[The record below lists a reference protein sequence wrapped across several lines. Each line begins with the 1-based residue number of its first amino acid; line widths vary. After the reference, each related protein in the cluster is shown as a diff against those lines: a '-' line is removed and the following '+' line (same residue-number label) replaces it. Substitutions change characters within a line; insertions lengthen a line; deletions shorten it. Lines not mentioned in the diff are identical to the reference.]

1 MIRFLLLTSKILIAL
16 SVKPAVMKSL
26 KQSIALV
33 YLCASLLHAE
43 TIVGRVVAVSDGD
56 TIKVLDDNRKLFVIR
71 LKGIDAPEKAQSFG
85 QRAKQSL
92 LDLAFEH
99 RVEVH
104 WSKRDRYGRI
114 VGKVVDNTG
123 ADICL
128 EQIARG
134 MAWHYQQY
142 ASEQSAE
149 DHRNYAS
156 AEDAARAAHIGL
168 WSEVQ
173 PTPPWAWRRA
183 ASHGN
188 GNEKSGAI
196 K

>member
-1 MIRFLLLTSKILIAL
+1 M
-16 SVKPAVMKSL
+16 PAVMKPFKL
-26 KQSIALV
+26 SIVLFF
-33 YLCASLLHAE
+33 LCASLLHAE
-43 TIVGRVVAVSDGD
+43 TIVGRVISVSDGD
-56 TIKVLDDNRKLFVIR
+56 TIKILDDNRKIFVIR

-92 LDLAFEH
+92 SDLAFER

-104 WSKRDRYGRI
+104 WSKRDQYDRI
-114 VGKVVDNTG
+114 VGKVIDNTG

-149 DHRNYAS
+149 DRRNYAS

-168 WSEVQ
+168 WSEGQ

-183 ASHGN
+183 SSHGN
-188 GNEKSGAI
+188 GKENSGAI
-196 K
+196 N

>member
-1 MIRFLLLTSKILIAL
+1 MQ
-16 SVKPAVMKSL
+16 SL
-26 KQSIALV
+26 KFVIAFV
-33 YLCASLLHAE
+33 FLCTSLLHAE
-43 TIVGRVVAVSDGD
+43 TIIGRVIAVSDGD
-56 TIKVLDDNRKLFVIR
+56 TIKILDDSKKMYVIR

-92 LDLAFEH
+92 SDLAFER

-104 WSKRDRYGRI
+104 WNKRDRYGRI
-114 VGKVVDNTG
+114 VGKVIDNTG
-123 ADICL
+123 SDICL

-142 ASEQSAE
+142 ASEQSVE
-149 DHRNYAS
+149 DRRSYAS
-156 AEDAARAAHIGL
+156 AENSARAANVGL

-183 ASHGN
+183 SSHGN
-188 GNEKSGAI
+188 GKDKSGSI
-196 K
+196 N